1 MGSRFTGSDSPGNGH
16 SKFKFRMEAIK
27 KKMQA
32 MKVEKDN
39 ACDQADVSEEKMKA
53 ARIRAQKGEDEVEE
67 LVIKSR
73 QLETELDVTSERLS
87 IATELE
93 MNALTRRVSGLEED
107 LEKTEEKTVAA
118 VAKLD
123 KAGTAADDS
132 ERAKKVFQ
140 SKADEDEKR
149 IIGLEKDLKEARE
162 KAEAVDATYDEVA
175 KKLAT
180 CESDLE
186 KAEERADVG
195 ETKILE
201 LEEEL
206 RVVANN
212 LKSLEVAEEKANQ
225 REKTYKEQIKT
236 LSAKLKQAEARAEF
250 AEKSVQKLQKEVDRL
265 EDELVSE
272 QEKYKAITEEL
283 EQTFAE
289 MSGY

>member
-1 MGSRFTGSDSPGNGH
+1 
-16 SKFKFRMEAIK
+16 
-27 KKMQA
+27 MQA

-67 LVIKSR
+67 LLIKSR
-73 QLETELDVTSERLS
+73 QLETELDVTTERLG
-87 IATELE
+87 IATLQLKEKQLAATELE

-107 LEKTEEKTVAA
+107 LEKTEEKMVAA

-149 IIGLEKDLKEARE
+149 ITTLEKDLKEARE
-162 KAEAVDATYDEVA
+162 KAEAADTTYDEVA

-206 RVVANN
+206 RSVPM
-212 LKSLEVAEEKANQ
+212 LE
-225 REKTYKEQIKT
+225 RPRFW
-236 LSAKLKQAEARAEF
+236 SWR
-250 AEKSVQKLQKEVDRL
+250 
-265 EDELVSE
+265 
-272 QEKYKAITEEL
+272 
-283 EQTFAE
+283 
-289 MSGY
+289 

>member
-1 MGSRFTGSDSPGNGH
+1 MGSRQKSTVDSESDS
-16 SKFKFRMEAIK
+16 SQARFLKMEAIK

-53 ARIRAQKGEDEVEE
+53 ARIRAQKGEDEVAE
-67 LVIKSR
+67 LELKSR
-73 QLETELDVTSERLS
+73 QLETE
-87 IATELE
+87 
-93 MNALTRRVSGLEED
+93 LEED
-107 LEKTEEKTVAA
+107 LEKTEEKMVAA

-162 KAEAVDATYDEVA
+162 KAEAADVTYDEVA

-212 LKSLEVAEEKANQ
+212 LKSLEVAGEKANQ
-225 REKTYKEQIKT
+225 REKTYKEQIKALT
-236 LSAKLKQAEARAEF
+236 AKLKQAEARADF
-250 AEKSVQKLQKEVDRL
+250 ADKSVQKLQKEVDRL

>member
-39 ACDQADVSEEKMKA
+39 ACDQADVSEKMKA

-67 LVIKSR
+67 LLIKSR
-73 QLETELDVTSERLS
+73 QLETELDMTAERLG
-87 IATELE
+87 IATLQLEEKEKQLAATELE

-107 LEKTEEKTVAA
+107 LEKTEEKMVAA

-162 KAEAVDATYDEVA
+162 KAEAADATYDEVA

-186 KAEERADVG
+186 KAEEHADVG

-212 LKSLEVAEEKANQ
+212 LKSLEVAEEKPT
-225 REKTYKEQIKT
+225 RGR
-236 LSAKLKQAEARAEF
+236 KLTR
-250 AEKSVQKLQKEVDRL
+250 SR
-265 EDELVSE
+265 SRH
-272 QEKYKAITEEL
+272 
-283 EQTFAE
+283 
-289 MSGY
+289 